1 MVVNRRF
8 EPPDLLIASLRGV
21 VTSQEQANLLDW
33 IRTSIRRVGNVR
45 LLVLLEAFGGWHPG
59 EPFAST
65 SWLHDDEGVT
75 HMAVVGQPEWRDGVM
90 TFIAQPLRHMP
101 IRYFTTEAAARRW
114 LGPHLAGSIT
124 ASEEFV

>member
-1 MVVNRRF
+1 MVINRRF

-21 VTSQEQANLLDW
+21 VTSQEQADLLDW
-33 IRTSIRRVGNVR
+33 IRASIQRAGSVR

-59 EPFAST
+59 EAFDST

-75 HMAVVGQPEWRDGVM
+75 HIAVVGQPEWKDSIM
-90 TFIAQPLRHMP
+90 TFIAQPLRRLP

-114 LGPHLAGSIT
+114 LRPQVAGSIT